1 MNKQHIQS
9 ALAAIPTGDFRQTS
23 AALLATLGYRSE
35 RTLELS
41 GTVEE
46 FIQEFPALNP
56 NTKTEQAFR
65 NNVESVQL
73 LFQFTTDE
81 VLENTQQTL
90 DLGAAFLQEGWTE
103 SFLFFAVTL
112 RAKNYSRSRYA
123 ELTRE
128 INKRLLAPTV
138 VLFRVADR
146 LTIAFAGRRQ
156 HQYDPNR
163 DVLEQVT
170 LIKDIRL

>member
-1 MNKQHIQS
+1 MNKQRIQS

-23 AALLATLGYRSE
+23 TALLATLGYRSE

-56 NTKTEQAFR
+56 NTKTERAFR

-81 VLENTQQTL
+81 VLDTTQQTL

-103 SFLFFAVTL
+103 RLPFLCGY
-112 RAKNYSRSRYA
+112 R
-123 ELTRE
+123 
-128 INKRLLAPTV
+128 
-138 VLFRVADR
+138 
-146 LTIAFAGRRQ
+146 
-156 HQYDPNR
+156 
-163 DVLEQVT
+163 
-170 LIKDIRL
+170 

>member
-23 AALLATLGYRSE
+23 EALLATLGYRSE

-90 DLGAAFLQEGWTE
+90 DLGRGFSSRGLDGKFPFLCGYLESEKLFSQSICRVDTGNQQTPPRTNSRAVPGCRPADHRFHRSAAA
-103 SFLFFAVTL
+103 SV
-112 RAKNYSRSRYA
+112 RS
-123 ELTRE
+123 
-128 INKRLLAPTV
+128 KP
-138 VLFRVADR
+138 
-146 LTIAFAGRRQ
+146 
-156 HQYDPNR
+156 
-163 DVLEQVT
+163 
-170 LIKDIRL
+170 